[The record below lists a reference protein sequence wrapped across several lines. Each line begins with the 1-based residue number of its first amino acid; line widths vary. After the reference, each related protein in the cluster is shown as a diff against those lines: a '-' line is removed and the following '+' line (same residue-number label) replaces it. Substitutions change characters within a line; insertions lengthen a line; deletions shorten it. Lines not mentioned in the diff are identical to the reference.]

1 MEPPVRANGSNTKS
15 LSVAALRILHRYID
29 DFVMVRNV
37 RAGSLSP
44 SQVEH
49 VLRASGADA
58 EEIRA
63 VLEEYRRIQSR

>member
-1 MEPPVRANGSNTKS
+1 MEPPVRGNGSNTKS
-15 LSVAALRILHRYID
+15 LSVGTLRILHRYID
-29 DFVMVRNV
+29 DFVLVRKV
-37 RAGSLSP
+37 RDGCLSP

-63 VLEEYRRIQSR
+63 VLEEYRRIQGW

>member
-1 MEPPVRANGSNTKS
+1 MEPPVRGNNSNTKS
-15 LSVAALRILHRYID
+15 LSLGVLRIVHRYVD
-29 DFVMVRNV
+29 DFVLVRKV

-49 VLRASGADA
+49 VLRASGADT

-63 VLEEYRRIQSR
+63 VLEEYRRIQDR